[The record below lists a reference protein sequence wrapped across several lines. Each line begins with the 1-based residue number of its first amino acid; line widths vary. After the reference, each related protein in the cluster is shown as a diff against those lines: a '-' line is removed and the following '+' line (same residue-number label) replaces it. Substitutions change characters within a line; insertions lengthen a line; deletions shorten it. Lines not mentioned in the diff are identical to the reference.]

1 MIVTI
6 QKLNV
11 FSFALMQAKL
21 LALIGLLLG
30 IIYAFGGLVI
40 DSIVSMNL
48 ISIAETPGLSM
59 GTLLAF
65 GALIG
70 MPLIGLVSGY
80 ILGIIEAILFNL
92 TTTRIGGIKLNFN
105 SPSLPN

>member
-70 MPLIGLVSGY
+70 IDG
-80 ILGIIEAILFNL
+80 
-92 TTTRIGGIKLNFN
+92 
-105 SPSLPN
+105 

>member
-92 TTTRIGGIKLNFN
+92 TTTRIGGRKLNFN
-105 SPSLPN
+105 SPTLPN

>member
-80 ILGIIEAILFNL
+80 ILGIYN
-92 TTTRIGGIKLNFN
+92 
-105 SPSLPN
+105 